1 MIVPPVMV
9 EAPAHGEVPP
19 ARTANK
25 QELAVKVFT
34 IEATSTAFNGYT
46 MQPGKI
52 SDWKR
57 DQYRSLRGGV

>member
-1 MIVPPVMV
+1 MIVPRVMV
-9 EAPAHGEVPP
+9 EAPAYGEVPP

-25 QELAVKVFT
+25 QELTVRVFT

-52 SDWKR
+52 SD
-57 DQYRSLRGGV
+57 